1 MGLIGNVP
9 QMPRVN
15 PERSFEA
22 AARHLFRHVCE
33 IDALRL
39 NPLLRAYFTPGAGSG
54 SFILEQI
61 HADILKLADSLC
73 QGGAPKALRASR
85 RRREIIAA
93 LCAGRNAHETAAAL
107 GMSRSHYY
115 RERYAFCSRIARA
128 LGRRSTVRNASFVVN
143 DDPFRLLFARAES
156 LRDAGSSN
164 EAVRILE
171 DAYSCV
177 AEEPAKAAVG
187 LTLAVELV
195 FLGRRERARELLAK
209 ARDRQPDNAGNI
221 ESEWLGDLWAL
232 NIARLESQLS
242 DGAAAGAGLEK
253 LAKRRIAERRHD
265 DVTFDAVFLS
275 GEWYRNTGEYR
286 KAREML
292 HHLRAMEQ
300 RLGRTVAKRQIG
312 FLLLAA
318 YCAEKSTDEFELVE
332 QSLREARDLSIANG
346 TVVGALLAISG
357 LIHNEAARG
366 RDAEVYA
373 MAHEALRLTGGV
385 DFSGFLG
392 YVVAEII
399 DAISQTRYWSAAT
412 PLVFDAERL
421 MAPGTLRHALL
432 KHAQG
437 NVLFKT
443 GRRNRAHRAMVESY
457 TLADRLGNRRLAGLV
472 LRDRALMLSGV
483 GVAGHRAELMREAV
497 WLIEQFG
504 SANDLSTTYAAA
516 APILGDR
523 RSARFAGETGAVR
536 AFGSERS
543 RGVRPTVVKPL
554 LFPNAQGSS

>member
-1 MGLIGNVP
+1 
-9 QMPRVN
+9 MPRVN

-39 NPLLRAYFTPGAGSG
+39 NPLLRRYFAPGTGSD
-54 SFILEQI
+54 SFILKQI

-73 QGGAPKALRASR
+73 QGNGAKGLRAAR

-93 LCAGRNAHETAAAL
+93 LCAGKDAEATAAAL
-107 GMSRSHYY
+107 QMSRSHYY
-115 RERYAFCSRIARA
+115 RERNALCSRIARA
-128 LGRRSTVRNASFVVN
+128 LGRISTVGNAGFVIR
-143 DDPFRLLFARAES
+143 DDPLRLLFARAES

-171 DAYSCV
+171 DGYSRV
-177 AEEPAKAAVG
+177 TEALPKATLG
-187 LTLAVELV
+187 LGLAVELV
-195 FLGRRERARELLAK
+195 FLGQRERAGELLAQ
-209 ARDRQPDNAGNI
+209 ARNWQAANAGII
-221 ESEWLGDLWAL
+221 ESEWLGDMWTL
-232 NIARLESQLS
+232 NTARLESQLS
-242 DGAAAGAGLEK
+242 GDATAGHGLET

-275 GEWYRNTGEYR
+275 GEWYRNSGEYGEAR
-286 KAREML
+286 KML
-292 HHLRAMEQ
+292 HHLRGMEQ

-312 FLLLAA
+312 ILLLAA

-346 TVVGALLAISG
+346 TVIGALLAISG
-357 LIHNEAARG
+357 LIHNDAARG
-366 RDAEVYA
+366 RDDAVYS
-373 MAHEALRLTGGV
+373 MAHEALRLADGV

-399 DAISQTRYWSAAT
+399 DALLQTRYWCAAA
-412 PLVFDAERL
+412 PLVFDAEHL

-437 NVLFKT
+437 NFLFKT
-443 GRRNRAHRAMVESY
+443 GRLNRAHKTMIEAY
-457 TLADRLGNRRLAGLV
+457 ALADRLGNRRLAGLV

-483 GVAGHRAELMREAV
+483 KVAGYRAELMREAL

-504 SANDLSTTYAAA
+504 SANDLSSTYAAA
-516 APILGDR
+516 TRVLGDR
-523 RSARFAGETGAVR
+523 RGARLAHQAGADP

-543 RGVRPTVVKPL
+543 KGIPPMVVKPL
-554 LFPNAQGSS
+554 EFSLRG

>member
-1 MGLIGNVP
+1 MGPVGKVP
-9 QMPRVN
+9 RVPRVN

-39 NPLLRAYFTPGAGSG
+39 NPLLRAYFAPGAGSG
-54 SFILEQI
+54 TFILEQI
-61 HADILKLADSLC
+61 HGDILKLADSLC
-73 QGGAPKALRASR
+73 QGSGPKDLRAAR
-85 RRREIIAA
+85 QRGIIAA
-93 LCAGRNAHETAAAL
+93 LCAGKNAEETAAAL
-107 GMSRSHYY
+107 RMSRSHYY
-115 RERYAFCSRIARA
+115 RERYALCARIARA
-128 LGRRSTVRNASFVVN
+128 LGQMSAVRNANFVIRN
-143 DDPFRLLFARAES
+143 DPLRLLFARAES

-171 DAYSCV
+171 DAYSRLT
-177 AEEPAKAAVG
+177 EELAKATVG
-187 LTLAVELV
+187 LGLAVELV

-209 ARDRQPDNAGNI
+209 AREWQAGNAGTI
-221 ESEWLGDLWAL
+221 ERDWLGDMWTL
-232 NIARLESQLS
+232 NTARLESQLGG
-242 DGAAAGAGLEK
+242 DAAAGSGLET
-253 LAKRRIAERRHD
+253 LAKRRIAERRDD

-275 GEWYRNTGEYR
+275 GEWYRNCGEYGEAR
-286 KAREML
+286 KML
-292 HHLRAMEQ
+292 DHLRGMEQ

-318 YCAEKSTDEFELVE
+318 YCAERSTDEFELAE
-332 QSLREARDLSIANG
+332 ESLREARDLSIANG

-357 LIHNEAARG
+357 LIHHEAARG
-366 RDAEVYA
+366 RDDVVYT
-373 MAHEALRLTGGV
+373 MAHEALRLTDGV

-399 DAISQTRYWSAAT
+399 DALLQTRYWCAAA

-437 NVLFKT
+437 NFLFKT
-443 GRRNRAHRAMVESY
+443 GRRNRAHNAMLESY
-457 TLADRLGNRRLAGLV
+457 TFAGRLGNRRLAGLV

-483 GVAGHRAELMREAV
+483 RETGHRAELMREAV
-497 WLIEQFG
+497 RLIEEFG

-516 APILGDR
+516 ARILGDR
-523 RSARFAGETGAVR
+523 RIARLADQTRAVP
-536 AFGSERS
+536 AFGSEGSTR
-543 RGVRPTVVKPL
+543 VRPMLVKPL
-554 LFPNAQGSS
+554 QFPLRG